1 MLNTER
7 FSTKKNMFQFVLR
20 KKLLV
25 FCSVL
30 FVFAIYLSGCVN
42 FDQKTA
48 IKQDGSGSMTVHYW
62 TKMSNVKSSTE
73 LGSFS
78 FEEAKA
84 KSNYTSSNTDVKK
97 VKVEEKLDDST
108 KHVTV
113 ELSFKNINDISS
125 AKAFE
130 KIKASWKEGKEGM
143 DFSYVVPKDT
153 SNAGNMGA
161 SDIVLNYEFE
171 FPAEVLKT
179 NGRKDGQKIIYEKK
193 LSDLKND
200 LEMTATVKSEGKK
213 CGLFGMELPLLVLAG
228 MLVTSAGIRRKNRK

>member
-143 DFSYVVPKDT
+143 DFSYFVPKDT

>member
-7 FSTKKNMFQFVLR
+7 FSTKKNMFQFVLQ

-143 DFSYVVPKDT
+143 DFSYFVPKDT

>member
-1 MLNTER
+1 M
-7 FSTKKNMFQFVLR
+7 
-20 KKLLV
+20 
-25 FCSVL
+25 
-30 FVFAIYLSGCVN
+30 
-42 FDQKTA
+42 
-48 IKQDGSGSMTVHYW
+48 
-62 TKMSNVKSSTE
+62 
-73 LGSFS
+73 
-78 FEEAKA
+78 
-84 KSNYTSSNTDVKK
+84 KK

-113 ELSFKNINDISS
+113 ELSFKNINVISS

-143 DFSYVVPKDT
+143 DFSYFVPKDT

-228 MLVTSAGIRRKNRK
+228 MLVTSAGIKRKNRK

>member
-130 KIKASWKEGKEGM
+130 KIKTSWKEGKEGM
-143 DFSYVVPKDT
+143 DFSYFVPKDT